1 MKDKWDKTELLVF
14 FPIMILIG
22 KIIRWTILKSVL
34 VDMSIGN
41 GMISN
46 IVEGNVFFSILS
58 NSGGANPTGNSVFLF
73 SIINIFKLT
82 TTIEFEVYISIIW
95 NFLLVYLLIK
105 TKDEF
110 TDMQF
115 FFLNVSVIVLNIWCF
130 CLSKEPVQM
139 LFFLFISLILINKK
153 LNSKSKYI
161 LSILIILLAVLFYRT
176 YYILIIF
183 FFILTYLVCEYFLF
197 KLERINKKTIILL
210 LVILAFTYFI
220 MLNILS
226 IIDIESYN
234 ELIYVR
240 TRSGIANT
248 QMINIFK
255 STNLLLFSLD
265 YFIMIIRMM
274 FPIELLPLGIKYFPY
289 VLYQLLVSYFLIDS
303 FSNIKKTSKSRKIAI
318 YMFIAFLLASA
329 TFEPDFGS
337 WIRHEASTFPI
348 FLIICG
354 ALESKDKG
362 EICNENIVDKNYK
375 KTYSSI

>member
-58 NSGGANPTGNSVFLF
+58 NSGGANPTGNSVFLY

-161 LSILIILLAVLFYRT
+161 LSILIILLAVLF
-176 YYILIIF
+176 
-183 FFILTYLVCEYFLF
+183 
-197 KLERINKKTIILL
+197 
-210 LVILAFTYFI
+210 
-220 MLNILS
+220 
-226 IIDIESYN
+226 IEH
-234 ELIYVR
+234 I
-240 TRSGIANT
+240 
-248 QMINIFK
+248 
-255 STNLLLFSLD
+255 
-265 YFIMIIRMM
+265 
-274 FPIELLPLGIKYFPY
+274 
-289 VLYQLLVSYFLIDS
+289 
-303 FSNIKKTSKSRKIAI
+303 
-318 YMFIAFLLASA
+318 
-329 TFEPDFGS
+329 TF
-337 WIRHEASTFPI
+337 
-348 FLIICG
+348 
-354 ALESKDKG
+354 
-362 EICNENIVDKNYK
+362 
-375 KTYSSI
+375 